1 MNISCDRDFRIDYK
15 EILESHDVVFKTPSH
30 DATYG
35 LPIGNGDVGCL
46 LWTSE
51 NKINI
56 AINKTDLWDDAPSPV
71 NPECASL
78 DVPWMDTPFIEGSE
92 NLTTCRHGASFTI
105 DLNCPAFE
113 FLYQEDFEARLSLYD
128 GTAKISSKTP
138 FIKTDVTAFVLEDK
152 VAVIHMDVDSEDE
165 LPVSAKLE
173 RWGSR
178 TMWFWYLFHRNDK
191 SIGLSGTSSFADE
204 KIIKIVQELNGTTF
218 CVACLP
224 VSDDKIDLKTMGK
237 HTATAEAEQSKN
249 HSLTYYISVATGE
262 NKEDASKKAEKLV
275 MNASKKGYEKLYSEH
290 SGSWADFWSKSFVSL
305 PTENDYRENLWYLN
319 LYYANSSMKGEYPSH
334 FCNGLWGFY
343 HDFVPWNHFFHYNM
357 QHACHPLDA
366 ANHPELLKT
375 YYNFRINQLPMA
387 ENFAKKYKNSKGAF
401 YCDICDRLGRN
412 DVEAGSNFTPGAQI
426 AMMLYTH
433 YLYTG
438 DKDFFKK
445 ALPVME
451 SVAEFYID
459 KLKKD
464 ENGFYRISE
473 SLCYEGSPL
482 YDDSITDYVMIE
494 VLFKA
499 LIKEKNDDKYKE
511 VLGNLFPYK
520 EVTLPMYPDEYKN
533 GKFLHGIGKGYDIK
547 GEDVLAIG
555 RLTGTNELKRRT
567 FGERKNDTYGFPDIE
582 MSLLFPSGNIGIKD
596 EGSKIFDLV
605 YNSVCLHAP
614 CDENSEDGKCM
625 QWCMEPIYLAR
636 MGLSDLLDKY
646 IENTINTWMIYPQ
659 GFGADCPDGLQVYQ
673 NPYDSYLTEN
683 DFTHEKASTPKYNFR
698 HFDYETLPII
708 STAINEMLLQSFDGT
723 VRLFPAVRND
733 KSYAFSLMA
742 QGGFKVEAIY
752 NKGEFFAKITSL
764 RGEKLSLAFEK
775 VNKVIFKTEIP
786 FAEKEGVY
794 EFDTCTGDEIY
805 AYSTEKKVSFD
816 REYIKNNQ
824 VKLFRDVKLG
834 S

>member
-1 MNISCDRDFRIDYK
+1 MKMSCDKGFDVNYE
-15 EILESHDVVFKTPSH
+15 EILQSHDVVFRTPSH

-35 LPIGNGDVGCL
+35 LPIGNGDMGCL

-78 DVPWMDTPFIEGSE
+78 DVPWMDAPFIEGSE
-92 NLTTCRHGASFTI
+92 NLTTCRHGARLTI

-113 FLYQEDFEARLSLYD
+113 FLYQENFEARLSLYD
-128 GTAKISSKTP
+128 GTARISAETP
-138 FIKTDVTAFVLEDK
+138 FMNTSVNAFVSDDK
-152 VAVIHMDVDSEDE
+152 VAVVRMEVESEDAF
-165 LPVSAKLE
+165 PVSAKLE

-237 HTATAEAEQSKN
+237 HSATAETEQSKK
-249 HSLTYYISVATGE
+249 HSITYFVAIATGHS
-262 NKEDASKKAEKLV
+262 KEDASKKAKILV
-275 MNASKKGYEKLYSEH
+275 TDAAKKGYEKLYLEH
-290 SGSWADFWSKSFVSL
+290 LAKWADFWSKSFVSL
-305 PTENDYRENLWYLN
+305 PAENDYWENLWYLN

-357 QHACHPLDA
+357 QHACYPLNA

-375 YYNFRINQLPMA
+375 YYDFRINQLPMA
-387 ENFAKKYKNSKGAF
+387 QNFAKKYKKSKGAF

-412 DVEAGSNFTPGAQI
+412 DIEAGKNFTPGAQI
-426 AMMLYTH
+426 AMMLYKH
-433 YLYTG
+433 YLYIG
-438 DKDFFKK
+438 DKSYLKK
-445 ALPVME
+445 ILPVME

-464 ENGFYRISE
+464 KNGFYRISE

-482 YDDSITDYVMIE
+482 YDDSITDYAMIE
-494 VLFKA
+494 SLFSA
-499 LIKEKNDDKYKE
+499 LITEKQDNKKYKE
-511 VLGNLFPYK
+511 ILENLFPYK
-520 EVTLPMYPDEYKN
+520 KITLPMLNDEYEN
-533 GKFLHGIGKGYDIK
+533 GKFSRGIGKGYEIK
-547 GEDVLAIG
+547 GDKVLAIG
-555 RLTGTNELKRRT
+555 RLTGTDELKRRT
-567 FGERKNDTYGFPDIE
+567 FGNREHDTYGSPDIE

-596 EGSKIFDLV
+596 KGTEIYNLV
-605 YNSVCLHAP
+605 YNSVCIHAP
-614 CDENSEDGKCM
+614 CDESEDGRCM

-636 MGLSDLLDKY
+636 MGLSDLLAKY

-659 GFGADCPDGLQVYQ
+659 GFGADCPDGLQVYH

-683 DFTHEKASTPKYNFR
+683 DFTHEKAITPKYNFR

-708 STAINEMLLQSFDGT
+708 ATATNEMLLQSYDNV
-723 VRLFPAVRND
+723 VRLFPAVKKD
-733 KSYAFSLMA
+733 KSYAFSLVA
-742 QGGFKVEAIY
+742 QGGFKIEAIY
-752 NKGEFFAKITSL
+752 DKGDFFAKITSL
-764 RGEKLSLAFEK
+764 RGEKLSIAFE
-775 VNKVIFKTEIP
+775 NTNSVIFKTELP
-786 FAEKEGVY
+786 FSEENGVFY
-794 EFDTCTGDEIY
+794 LNTRAGDEIY
-805 AYSTEKKVSFD
+805 AFSTEKKVSFD